1 MAPEA
6 VSVRVAKGVTLR
18 TSGHRGTFVQ
28 GSEQVTTICNG
39 GVLAVTNMRAVYQ
52 GSLYSREFLWD
63 KLLSHDLERTPVGIV
78 CQMPVENRQ
87 KTSGI
92 SVGSNSQAAWMLQSR
107 VAFGLAMR
115 NERVD
120 SHLSGLRDTRAELAR
135 EIAEAEKRVAGLG
148 DGSHPFR

>member
-1 MAPEA
+1 M
-6 VSVRVAKGVTLR
+6 TLR

-28 GSEQVTTICNG
+28 GPEQVTTICNG
-39 GVLAVTNMRAVYQ
+39 GVLAVTNMRAVYK

-63 KLLSHDLERTPVGIV
+63 KLLSHDLEGTPVGIV

-92 SVGSNSQAAWMLQSR
+92 SVGSNRQAAWMLQSR

-120 SHLSGLRDTRAELAR
+120 SHLAGLRETKAELAR
-135 EIAEAEKRVAGLG
+135 EITEAEERIAGLA
-148 DGSHPFR
+148 GS